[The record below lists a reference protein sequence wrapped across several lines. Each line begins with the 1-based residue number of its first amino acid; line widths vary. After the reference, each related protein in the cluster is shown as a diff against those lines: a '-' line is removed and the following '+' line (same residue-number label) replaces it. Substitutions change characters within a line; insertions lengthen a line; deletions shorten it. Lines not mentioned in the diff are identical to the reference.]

1 MAMRGKDKSGEMN
14 AGAPYRRR
22 SRPVPVSG
30 GLPDWRSLPWR
41 RIVIGAATTAAVL
54 TALWGGGAYLNG
66 SDRFTLQAR
75 GVAASGLQ
83 RLDES
88 SVTEIFA
95 ADVGRSLF
103 AVPLAE
109 RRRAI
114 LDQPWVRT
122 ASVARVWPDQLW
134 IDVEERKP
142 VAYVRTGQR
151 KEGVARLIDA
161 DGVLLDPLEG
171 AAFSLPVL
179 DGVEQDEPIEERRP
193 RVRLF
198 EALMAD
204 LDSAEPRYG
213 EHVSQVDVA
222 DLENAKVTVV
232 HEGDSIELE
241 MGDELFRHRY
251 EIFLKYVVGW
261 KRQFGA
267 LGRVDL
273 RYEDQ
278 VVVLPLSASGRS
290 GK

>member
-1 MAMRGKDKSGEMN
+1 MAMRGKDKSGETT

-41 RIVIGAATTAAVL
+41 RILVGAATTAAVL
-54 TALWGGGAYLNG
+54 GVLWSGGVFLNS
-66 SDRFTLQAR
+66 SDRFILQAR
-75 GVAASGLQ
+75 GVAASGLEL
-83 RLDES
+83 LDEE
-88 SVTEIFA
+88 SVTKVFA
-95 ADVGRSLF
+95 TDVGRSLF

-114 LDQPWVRT
+114 LDQPWVRS

-142 VAYVRTGQR
+142 IAYVRTGRR
-151 KEGVARLIDA
+151 KAGVARLIDS
-161 DGVLLDPLEG
+161 DGVLLEPLDG

-179 DGVEQDEPIEERRP
+179 DGIDQDEPIEERKP

-222 DLENAKVTVV
+222 DPENAKVTVV

-251 EIFLKYVVGW
+251 EIFLKYVAGW

-278 VVVLPLSASGRS
+278 VVVLPLSASGRP